1 MKKSILAILLF
12 TSLFSLQSCKDG
24 VFLFSIEDDKKLGE
38 QVDQQIR
45 ESGEFNI
52 MSETQYPQ
60 AYAYAN
66 AMKNQIL
73 NAGEVKYKDEFEWK
87 LALIDDDVLNAFA
100 TPGGYIYFYTG
111 LIKYLDDASSLAGVM
126 GHEIGHADRRH
137 SSKQMQKQFG
147 VQTLLQIVTGGDPG
161 LIASVGAALLQ
172 LSFSRSDETDADNM
186 SVKYLCPTSFKADG
200 ASFFFE
206 KIEAEGNPSPPAFLS
221 THPNPD
227 NRVQNIR
234 AQAAAVSCGPEQADP
249 LVNGITYAQFKALLP

>member
-1 MKKSILAILLF
+1 MKKSIF
-12 TSLFSLQSCKDG
+12 TFFIFSSLFALQSCKDG
-24 VFLFSIEDDKKLGE
+24 VLLFSLEDDKALGV
-38 QVDQQIR
+38 QVDEQIR
-45 ESGEFNI
+45 TSGEFNI
-52 MSETQYPQ
+52 MSETQYPE

-87 LALIDDDVLNAFA
+87 LTLINDDVLNAFA

-111 LIKYLDDASSLAGVM
+111 IIKYLDDASSLAGVM
-126 GHEIGHADRRH
+126 GHEIAHADRRH
-137 SSKQMQKQFG
+137 SSKQMQKQYG
-147 VQTLLQIVTGGDPG
+147 VQTLLQVITGGDPG
-161 LIASVGAALLQ
+161 LIAQVGASLLQ

-200 ASFFFE
+200 ASYFFE
-206 KIEAEGNPSPPAFLS
+206 KIEQEGSPTPPEFLS

-234 AQAAAVSCGPEQADP
+234 TKAGEASCGSPEEP
-249 LVNGITYAQFKALLP
+249 LVNGLTYAQFKALLP

>member
-1 MKKSILAILLF
+1 MKKSFFALVIF
-12 TSLFSLQSCKDG
+12 SSLFSLQSCKDG
-24 VFLFSIEDDKKLGE
+24 VFLFSIEDDKALGA

-52 MSETQYPQ
+52 MSETQYPE

-73 NAGEVKYKDEFEWK
+73 NGGEVKYKDEFEWK
-87 LALIDDDVLNAFA
+87 LALIDDEVLNAFA

-186 SVKYLCPTSFKADG
+186 SVKYLCATNFKADG
-200 ASFFFE
+200 ASYFFE
-206 KIEAEGNPSPPAFLS
+206 KIEAEGNPTPPAFLS

-234 AQAAAVSCGPEQADP
+234 AKAAEVSCGEEQADP
-249 LVNGITYAQFKALLP
+249 LINGITYTQFKALLP

>member
-1 MKKSILAILLF
+1 MKKLF
-12 TSLFSLQSCKDG
+12 PFVFVSFALVFLNSCKDG
-24 VFLFSIEDDKKLGE
+24 IFLFTIEDDKSLGM
-38 QVDQQIR
+38 QVDEQIR

-52 MSETQYPQ
+52 MDEAEYPQ

-73 NAGEVKYKDEFEWK
+73 NGGEVKYKDEFEWK
-87 LALIDDDVLNAFA
+87 LTLIDDEVLNAFA

-137 SSKQMQKQFG
+137 SSRQMQKQFG

-172 LSFSRSDETDADNM
+172 LSFSRTDETDADNM
-186 SVKYLCPTSFKADG
+186 SVKYLCPTDFKADG
-200 ASFFFE
+200 ASYFFE
-206 KIEAEGNPSPPAFLS
+206 KIEAEGGTTTPEFLS

-227 NRVQNIR
+227 NRVENIR
-234 AQAAAVSCGPEQADP
+234 TKAGELSCGNEVADP
-249 LVNGITYAQFKALLP
+249 MINGISYAQFKALLP